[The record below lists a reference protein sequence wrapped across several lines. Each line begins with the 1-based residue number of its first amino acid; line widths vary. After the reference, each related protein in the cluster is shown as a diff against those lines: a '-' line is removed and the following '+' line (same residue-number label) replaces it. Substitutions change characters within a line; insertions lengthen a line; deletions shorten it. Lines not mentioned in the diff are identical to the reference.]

1 MSKNYHHLSTE
12 QRYQIEALLE
22 NGINQKAI
30 DSILQVHAS
39 RISRELKRNT
49 QSEAVRLLNIG
60 QRMRNEG
67 QIIVM
72 KHNINR
78 NDTIWRGKLLQEI

>member
-1 MSKNYHHLSTE
+1 MSKNYHHLSPE

-39 RISRELKRNT
+39 RISRELRRNT
-49 QSEAVRLLNIG
+49 QSEVAEPLNTV

-67 QIIVM
+67 PIFVM
-72 KHNINR
+72 K
-78 NDTIWRGKLLQEI
+78 